1 MSYFLTIE
9 DIENICY
16 EYAKAHLK
24 HDEPIPSFNS
34 RYPDKLETA
43 LFPPQKT
50 FGNKLMYPTL
60 EEQASVLFYSLNKL
74 HPFENGNKR
83 IASVSLFSFL
93 LLNEKW
99 LKVDWKELYDV
110 AMIVAKSDP
119 ENREGII
126 KLLIDFIKNNI
137 KDFKITSDIADNKQ

>member
-9 DIENICY
+9 DIKNICY
-16 EYAKAHLK
+16 EYARAHLK
-24 HDEPIPSFNS
+24 HDEPIPSFDT

-43 LFPPQKT
+43 LFSAQKE
-50 FGNKLMYPTL
+50 FDGKLVYPNI
-60 EEQASVLFYSLNKL
+60 EQQAAILFYSLNKL
-74 HPFENGNKR
+74 HPFKNGNKR

-119 ENREGII
+119 ENRDGII
-126 KLLIDFIKNNI
+126 KLLVDFIKNNI
-137 KDFKITSDIADNKQ
+137 KDFTITN